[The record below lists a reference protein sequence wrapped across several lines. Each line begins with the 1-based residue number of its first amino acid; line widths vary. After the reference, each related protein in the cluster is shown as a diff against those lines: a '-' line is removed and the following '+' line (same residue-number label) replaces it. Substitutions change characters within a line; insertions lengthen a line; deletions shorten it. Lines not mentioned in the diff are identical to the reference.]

1 MNKHI
6 QRGLALVGAIVV
18 SGSALADTGPDFTT
32 LTSAISFSTV
42 IAGVMAIALSLVGVR
57 IAIKGATILLS
68 MIKRG

>member
-6 QRGLALVGAIVV
+6 QRGLALVGAIAV
-18 SGSALADTGPDFTT
+18 SSSALADTGPDFST

-57 IAIKGATILLS
+57 IAIKGATILLG